1 MDKLGD
7 RLTNRDPE
15 SAKALGSLEAN
26 QKPEQ
31 AFDITSII
39 GSQKNLMDIKV
50 KA

>member
-15 SAKALGSLEAN
+15 SDKALGSLEAN
-26 QKPEQ
+26 KKPKN
-31 AFDITSII
+31 AFDLSSII

-50 KA
+50 